1 MFGARREGLSD
12 DQRLIVSTV
21 EGLVGKFGEAYWHR
35 LDKEGKYP
43 DEFVGEMGRLGMAA
57 LPIPKE
63 YGGAGYG
70 VREASLVLEEIN
82 AAGGNA
88 QPFHGQYYLSFMVA
102 RFASESQKARYLPGL
117 ASGKLRLQTFAL
129 TEPEAGSEST
139 KIKTSAVKK
148 KGKYLIRGHKIFISR
163 LEHTDLVVLA
173 ARTTPLKEAAKK
185 TEGISLFLVELKDS
199 KGLDIRKIE
208 TMFNSQTYEV
218 FIDDLEVPEEN
229 LIGEEG
235 QGFRYI
241 LGVLN
246 PERIL
251 LASECIGDARWFIQK
266 SVAYANGRVV
276 FDRKIGSNQGVQ
288 FPIADTYAKMIAAE
302 KVRWSA
308 AEMYDSGAEDKSVAE
323 LANISKYL
331 ASECS
336 WQAANVAMDTYG
348 GSGMATANHIERKFR
363 EARLYRVAPVPQNL
377 VLAYIAQ
384 SVLGL
389 PRSY

>member
-1 MFGARREGLSD
+1 MFGARREGLND

-21 EGLVGKFGEAYWHR
+21 EGLAGKFGESYWHR
-35 LDKEGKYP
+35 LDKEEKYP
-43 DEFVGEMGRLGMAA
+43 DEFVAEMGRLGMAA

-70 VREASLVLEEIN
+70 VREATLVLEEIN

-88 QPFHGQYYLSFMVA
+88 QPLHGQYYLSFMIA
-102 RFASESQKARYLPGL
+102 KFASESWKERYLPGL
-117 ASGKLRLQTFAL
+117 ASAKLRLQTFAL

-148 KGKYLIRGHKIFISR
+148 GHKYLIRGHKIFISR

-173 ARTTPLKEAAKK
+173 ARTTPLKDAVKK
-185 TEGISLFLVELKDS
+185 TDGISLFLVELKGS
-199 KGLDIRKIE
+199 KGLDIRRIE

-218 FIDDLEVPEEN
+218 FIDGLEVPEEN

-235 QGFRYI
+235 RGFKYI

-251 LASECIGDARWFIQK
+251 LASECIGDARWFVQK
-266 SVAYANGRVV
+266 SVAYANSREV

-288 FPIADTYAKMIAAE
+288 FPIADTYAKMVAAE

-308 AEMYDSGAEDKSVAE
+308 AEMYDKGADDKSVGE

-331 ASECS
+331 AAECS
-336 WQAANVAMDTYG
+336 WQAANVAMDVYG
-348 GSGMATANHIERKFR
+348 GSGVAAANHIERKFR
-363 EARLYRVAPVPQNL
+363 EARLFRVAPISQNL